1 VAVAG
6 GDVAALR
13 NRFLMFDVAS
23 LLGDLPVFAWSA
35 GAMLL
40 SDVIVLFHDAPPHG
54 AGDPEVLD
62 RGLARVPGV
71 VVFPHATRRL
81 KLDDA
86 VRVRVMARRFA
97 PATCLA
103 MDGGSHWAEGG
114 RHADVR
120 VLAPDGSVSAREGA

>member
-1 VAVAG
+1 VAIAG

-13 NRFLMFDVAS
+13 NRFLMFDLGS

-40 SDVIVLFHDAPPHG
+40 SDVIVLFHDTPPHG

-62 RGLARVPGV
+62 RGLGRVPGV
-71 VVFPHATRRL
+71 VAFPHATRRL
-81 KLDDA
+81 RLDDA
-86 VRVRVMARRFA
+86 VRVRVMSRRFA
-97 PATCLA
+97 PAACLA
-103 MDGGSHWAEGG
+103 MDEGSHWAQDG

-120 VLAPDGSVSAREGA
+120 VLEPDGTVSRRESA